1 MKNNILK
8 ISTLLFSLLGL
19 IILSS
24 TPAFASDDNID
35 YTLELKLGSAND
47 YTPARYRQTDRTAN
61 KWKVNFATTDNIN
74 VKYANFWLAKDSD
87 RSVVSNIYQFMYKSG
102 DHYCKAHSAANQT
115 YVRLGAEN
123 ANYTLSESAT
133 IKGFWDEE
141 TW

>member
-1 MKNNILK
+1 M
-8 ISTLLFSLLGL
+8 
-19 IILSS
+19 
-24 TPAFASDDNID
+24 
-35 YTLELKLGSAND
+35 KLGSAND
-47 YTPARYRQTDRTAN
+47 YTPACYRQTNSTLN
-61 KWKVNFATTDNIN
+61 KWKVNFATTNNEN

-87 RSVVSNIYQFMYKSG
+87 LSVVSNIYQFMYKSG

-123 ANYTLSESAT
+123 ANYTLSEAAT

>member
-47 YTPARYRQTDRTAN
+47 YTPARYRQTDSTAN
-61 KWKVNFATTDNIN
+61 KWKVNFATIC
-74 VKYANFWLAKDSD
+74 KFL
-87 RSVVSNIYQFMYKSG
+87 VSQRF
-102 DHYCKAHSAANQT
+102 
-115 YVRLGAEN
+115 
-123 ANYTLSESAT
+123 
-133 IKGFWDEE
+133 
-141 TW
+141 

>member
-47 YTPARYRQTDRTAN
+47 YTPARYRQQT
-61 KWKVNFATTDNIN
+61 VPPI
-74 VKYANFWLAKDSD
+74 SG
-87 RSVVSNIYQFMYKSG
+87 KSILL
-102 DHYCKAHSAANQT
+102 QQ
-115 YVRLGAEN
+115 
-123 ANYTLSESAT
+123 
-133 IKGFWDEE
+133 II
-141 TW
+141 

>member
-47 YTPARYRQTDRTAN
+47 YTPA
-61 KWKVNFATTDNIN
+61 
-74 VKYANFWLAKDSD
+74 
-87 RSVVSNIYQFMYKSG
+87 
-102 DHYCKAHSAANQT
+102 C
-115 YVRLGAEN
+115 
-123 ANYTLSESAT
+123 
-133 IKGFWDEE
+133 
-141 TW
+141 